1 VSIGKILG
9 RALIAGLLI
18 AAAAACS
25 GTDDND
31 KANAGATQSELPPP
45 LVVPDETAAVARV
58 SASLH
63 KNRFTAIADDC
74 LSYIP
79 YEADAQNFVV
89 DVHERH
95 GGACGGDLESSP
107 RLFTYQVVKATGA
120 MQTDA
125 TDPPAG
131 LFHRV
136 D

>member
-1 VSIGKILG
+1 MSLRRTLG
-9 RALIAGLLI
+9 RALAAMLLV
-18 AAAAACS
+18 AAASACS
-25 GTDDND
+25 GQDDSEKSTGNT
-31 KANAGATQSELPPP
+31 AQSELPPP
-45 LVVPDETAAVARV
+45 LVVPDEAAAVARV

-63 KNRFTAIADDC
+63 KNKFTTLSDDC

-95 GGACGGDLESSP
+95 GGACGGDLATSP
-107 RLFTYQVVKATGA
+107 RLFTYQVVKASGA

-131 LFHRV
+131 LFHPV
-136 D
+136 E

>member
-1 VSIGKILG
+1 MSLRRSLG
-9 RALIAGLLI
+9 RALAAMLLV

-25 GTDDND
+25 GQDDHE
-31 KANAGATQSELPPP
+31 KASAQAPTSELPPP
-45 LVVPDETAAVARV
+45 PVVPDEAAAVARV

-63 KNRFTAIADDC
+63 KNNFTTIADDC

-95 GGACGGDLESSP
+95 GGACGGDLATSP
-107 RLFTYQVVKATGA
+107 RLFTYQVVKASGA

>member
-1 VSIGKILG
+1 MSLRRTLS
-9 RALIAGLLI
+9 RALVAMLLVV
-18 AAAAACS
+18 AASACS
-25 GTDDND
+25 GQDDSE
-31 KANAGATQSELPPP
+31 KAGANVPQSDLPPP
-45 LVVPDETAAVARV
+45 LVVPDEAAAVARV

-63 KNRFTAIADDC
+63 KNNFTTLTDDC

-95 GGACGGDLESSP
+95 SGACGGDLATSP
-107 RLFTYQVVKATGA
+107 RLFTYQVVKASGA

-131 LFHRV
+131 LFHKV

>member
-1 VSIGKILG
+1 MTIRRTLG
-9 RALIAGLLI
+9 RILVAMLLV
-18 AAAAACS
+18 AAASACS
-25 GTDDND
+25 GQDDSE
-31 KANAGATQSELPPP
+31 KAGANAAQSELPPP
-45 LVVPDETAAVARV
+45 LVVPDEATAVARV

-63 KNRFTAIADDC
+63 KNRFTTLTDDC

-95 GGACGGDLESSP
+95 GGACGGDLATSP
-107 RLFTYQVVKATGA
+107 RLFTYQVVKASGA

-131 LFHRV
+131 LFHKV